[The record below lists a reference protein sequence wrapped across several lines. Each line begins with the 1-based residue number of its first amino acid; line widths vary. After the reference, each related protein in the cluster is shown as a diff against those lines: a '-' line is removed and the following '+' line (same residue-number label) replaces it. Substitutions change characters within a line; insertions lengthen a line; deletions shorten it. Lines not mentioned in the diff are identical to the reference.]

1 MIRVIYEDQNIVV
14 VHKPIGMLAHRAK
27 QSNLRDLLTEM
38 KHPNYHVITRLDA
51 NTEGL
56 VLLAK
61 NSLAASSLSKLGEAN
76 EIVKIYRAIVV
87 GYLDKSEDTLSAYL
101 LKDSEN
107 SVVRLSSTPTL
118 DAVEIK
124 TKYTVLKEQKGYSL
138 IEVELLTGKTHQ
150 IRAHLSHIGHPVL
163 GDPLYGNKK
172 ANQLMHE
179 KTQLLLSYQ
188 IKFQIRDLDHPFAYL
203 NNHLITVP
211 NDKISNYL
219 Q

>member
-27 QSNLRDLLTEM
+27 QSNLSDLLTEM
-38 KHPNYHVITRLDA
+38 KHPNFHVITRLDA

-61 NSLAASSLSKLGEAN
+61 NSLAASLLSKLGEAN

-87 GYLDKSEDTLSAYL
+87 GYLDKPEDTISAYL

-124 TKYTVLKEQKGYSL
+124 TKYRVLKEQKGYSM

-172 ANQLMHE
+172 ANQMMHE

-188 IKFQIRDLDHPFAYL
+188 IKFQIRDSDHPLAYL
-203 NNHLITVP
+203 NSQMITVP
-211 NDKISNYL
+211 NDKITDYFK
-219 Q
+219 